1 MHKPKTVQ
9 VGAKVSI
16 LEPAYVAGLEGVI
29 CGREVLS
36 GGQHSDR
43 WLVKVNAEFVV
54 SLTSKEFQLLTD
66 DKHSL

>member
-1 MHKPKTVQ
+1 MHKLNTVR

-16 LEPAYVAGLEGVI
+16 LQPAYVAGLEGVI

-36 GGQHSDR
+36 GGQHSER
-43 WLVKVNAEFVV
+43 WLVQVDAEFVV

-66 DKHSL
+66 DKHLL